1 MPSSLPK
8 TDSVPV
14 LVKRLP
20 HGEGLDLPGYATAGA
35 AGMDVLSA
43 EDVTLAPGGRHAVAT
58 GLAMAIPPGFEIQ
71 VRPRS
76 GLALK
81 HGITVPNTPGTID
94 SDYRG
99 ELKVIMINLGAEPF
113 AIRRGDRVAQLVL
126 APVVQAGW
134 LEVDELDDTARGA
147 GGFGSTGGVVALGS

>member
-1 MPSSLPK
+1 MHLVE
-8 TDSVPV
+8 DIPV
-14 LVKRLP
+14 RVKRLA
-20 HGEGLDLPGYATAGA
+20 HGEGLDLPAYATAGA
-35 AGMDVLSA
+35 AGMDVVSA

-58 GLAMAIPPGFEIQ
+58 GLAVAIPPGFEIQ

-81 HGITVPNTPGTID
+81 HGVTVPNTPGTID

-99 ELKVIMINLGAEPF
+99 ELKVILINHGSEPF

-126 APVVQAGW
+126 APVTRAGW
-134 LEVDELDDTARGA
+134 LEVKELDETARGE
-147 GGFGSTGGVVALGS
+147 GGFGSTGVVALGN